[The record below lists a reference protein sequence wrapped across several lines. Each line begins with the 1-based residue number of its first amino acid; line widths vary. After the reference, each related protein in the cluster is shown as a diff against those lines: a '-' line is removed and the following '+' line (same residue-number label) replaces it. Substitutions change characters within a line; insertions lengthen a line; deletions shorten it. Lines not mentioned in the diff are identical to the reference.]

1 MLIMSNISEI
11 FLTVALEGIVFIYK
25 DRVSAHLLIFLL
37 LHCYVTVSLFCS
49 SWVIPLKVQ
58 SALREEIPDSGEE
71 LSFTASSGRGAP
83 V

>member
-1 MLIMSNISEI
+1 MRILIKSRIKSKCPAVFMLIMSNISEI

-49 SWVIPLKVQ
+49 S
-58 SALREEIPDSGEE
+58 
-71 LSFTASSGRGAP
+71 
-83 V
+83 